1 MSVKERIIHMLLF
14 EVIALLI
21 IVPVAVLATGS
32 GTGQMTFLAVLL
44 SLLAMFWNYAYN
56 LMFDQVFGQDRIK
69 RGLKLRIFHGVLF
82 ELGMI
87 LVSFPLIMW
96 ILQKDFLTVLMMD
109 LAAVAFYLVYAI
121 VFNWSYDQL
130 RHRYFVGQPVMA
142 EKGGH

>member
-1 MSVKERIIHMLLF
+1 MSFKERIIHMLLF
-14 EVIALLI
+14 EVIALAI

-32 GTGQMTFLAVLL
+32 GTGQMTLLAVLL

-56 LMFDQVFGQDRIK
+56 LMFDRIFGEERIQ
-69 RGLKLRIFHGVLF
+69 RGFKLRIVHGVLF

-96 ILQKDFLTVLMMD
+96 ILQMDFLTVLIMD
-109 LAAVAFYLVYAI
+109 LSAVVFYLIYAI
-121 VFNWSYDQL
+121 VFNWGYDQL
-130 RHRYFVGQPVMA
+130 RHRYFVVQPVLE